1 MTYGIAAFG
10 YALGEP
16 CEVEEH
22 APRYTGDLKRIRDWG
37 YRRFHRAPDG
47 VGLTDLAERAGRDAL
62 ERAGVAA
69 EEVDLVV
76 LAMADIPEYLY
87 WDPAA
92 ATQARLGA
100 LHAEALLVNQAC
112 SSGVMGFDAAAGKF
126 ATHPD
131 YRTALLITVNRVCE
145 QYWNRMES
153 STAITSDGAVAA
165 VLRRGHGR
173 CRWLATEV
181 ITDGRWVD
189 VARLPGGGAARP
201 VTPEHP
207 DPGVLGNP
215 VALMDA
221 FLGGDL
227 RAKLRFMRQTRD
239 NNLAVL
245 AAACRRAGVPVED
258 VRHVLHMNGTA
269 DGLAEAARDY
279 GVPLEHTNAAIA
291 LDHGHFGCADQLL
304 SLGRLLE
311 AGALPAGAPVA
322 LTSTGN
328 GMHWACTLLRV

>member
-1 MTYGIAAFG
+1 MTYGISAVD

-16 CEVEEH
+16 CDVAEQ
-22 APRYTGDLKRIRDWG
+22 APRYTRDLKRVEDWG

-47 VGLTDLAERAGRDAL
+47 VGLTDLAAQAGRRALDRAGI
-62 ERAGVAA
+62 AA
-69 EEVDLVV
+69 DEVDLVV

-92 ATQARLGA
+92 ATQAKLGTRR
-100 LHAEALLVNQAC
+100 AEALLVNQAC
-112 SSGVMGFDAAAGKF
+112 SSGVSGFDAAAGKF
-126 ATHPD
+126 ATHPG

-145 QYWNRMES
+145 AYWNRMES

-165 VLRRGHGR
+165 VLRRDEER
-173 CRWLATEV
+173 CRWLATEI
-181 ITDGRWVD
+181 ITDGTFAD
-189 VARLPGGGAARP
+189 VAYLPGGGAARP
-201 VTPEHP
+201 VTAESP
-207 DPGVLGNP
+207 DPGAVGNP
-215 VALMDA
+215 VTLMEE
-221 FLGGDL
+221 FLGHDL
-227 RAKLRFMRQTRD
+227 RAKIRFMRRTRT
-239 NNLAVL
+239 NGLAVL
-245 AAACRRAGVPVED
+245 EAACRRVPVPVGE

-279 GVPLEHTNAAIA
+279 GVPLENTNAAIA

-304 SLGRLLE
+304 ALGKKLE
-311 AGALPAGAPVA
+311 AGELPRGGIVA